1 MISKFPFELVTKAIN
16 DWAAIELQKKQIKFN
31 DNISPFIQLQ
41 NYLSR
46 VIPSKIRKVSI
57 SNSFKVSDENR
68 MGFNILK
75 KAITEGNDLNKYLSK
90 LTTNAEFADGLF
102 DYYGCVH
109 FHLGENLEYDNR
121 VKCEFYERTCEVAL
135 AIVTDEEV
143 FFIEA
148 KPHGKDYPET
158 WTSLSVLEI
167 VNKEKPYLISRHK
180 VMNMIDITPKI
191 SSHEHIFALRN
202 NGFSFA
208 VTLSDGSSY
217 MPAKLG
223 PVSLA
228 LPNENKKKRHQH
240 YSAMHMMHQIHFSRD
255 LSQIINEFLFN
266 FKIMNNC
273 TITHV
278 KIYDLASNNLKT
290 LSRFKIK
297 IDYLKE
303 FTQHVFMN
311 EFKRDES

>member
-1 MISKFPFELVTKAIN
+1 MISKFPYELVTKAIN
-16 DWAAIELQKKQIKFN
+16 DWAALELQKKQIKFN
-31 DNISPFIQLQ
+31 DKISPFIQLQ

-46 VIPSKIRKVSI
+46 VIPKKNRKVVI
-57 SNSFKVSDENR
+57 SESFVVSDENR
-68 MGFNILK
+68 NGFEMLRT
-75 KAITEGNDLNKYLSK
+75 AIAKGNDINKYLSK

-109 FHLGENLEYDNR
+109 FHLGENLEYDKK
-121 VKCEFYERTCEVAL
+121 VKSEFYERTCEVAL
-135 AIVTDEEV
+135 AIVTDTEV

-167 VNKEKPYLISRHK
+167 VHQEKPYLIIKNK
-180 VMNMIDITPKI
+180 VLNMDDISPKI
-191 SSHEHIFALRN
+191 SSHDQIQALRD
-202 NGFSFA
+202 NGYSFA

-228 LPNENKKKRHQH
+228 LPNENKKKRQPQ
-240 YSAMHMMHQIHFSRD
+240 YSAMHMMHQIQCSTD
-255 LSQIINEFLFN
+255 LHRIINEFLFK

-273 TITHV
+273 TITNV
-278 KIYDLASNNLKT
+278 KIYDLASDNLKT
-290 LSRFKIK
+290 LKSFKIK
-297 IDYLKE
+297 VDYLKE
-303 FTQHVFMN
+303 FTQHLFIN
-311 EFKRDES
+311 EFKRGES

>member
-1 MISKFPFELVTKAIN
+1 MISKFPYELVTKAIN
-16 DWAAIELQKKQIKFN
+16 DWAAFELQKKQIKFN

-46 VIPSKIRKVSI
+46 VIPSKIRKVTI
-57 SNSFKVSDENR
+57 SNSFGVSDENR
-68 MGFNILK
+68 KGFKILK
-75 KAITEGNDLNKYLSK
+75 QAISEGNDLNKYLSK

-121 VKCEFYERTCEVAL
+121 VKCEFYERTCEVGL

-167 VNKEKPYLISRHK
+167 VNKEKPYLISKHK
-180 VMNMIDITPKI
+180 VTNMNDITPKI
-191 SSHEHIFALRN
+191 SSHEHILALRN
-202 NGFSFA
+202 KGYGFA

-217 MPAKLG
+217 MPVKLG

-228 LPNENKKKRHQH
+228 PLRNMKKNNQN
-240 YSAMHMMHQIHFSRD
+240 YSAMHFLHQIKCTRVLHS
-255 LSQIINEFLFN
+255 IINEFLFN
-266 FKIMNNC
+266 FKILKNC
-273 TITHV
+273 TITNV
-278 KIYDLASNNLKT
+278 NIYDLASDNLKT
-290 LSRFKIK
+290 FHGFKIK
-297 IDYLKE
+297 VDYLKE
-303 FTQHVFMN
+303 FTLYSYTD
-311 EFKRDES
+311 EFK